1 MQHRSVSGFEPWR
14 VHCGTYRDPEKRPSA
29 REALLHP
36 WLAVGGDEDRRKG
49 KPLASTVVQRIQRFQ
64 QGNLVQ
70 RSIFEMIAQELLNM
84 LPPPPPTPGD
94 STNHSQQHCWA
105 LPQPAQLTQ

>member
-1 MQHRSVSGFEPWR
+1 M
-14 VHCGTYRDPEKRPSA
+14 
-29 REALLHP
+29 
-36 WLAVGGDEDRRKG
+36 G

-94 STNHSQQHCWA
+94 STNHSQQHA
-105 LPQPAQLTQ
+105 SHYHSLPNSPNDLAATLA